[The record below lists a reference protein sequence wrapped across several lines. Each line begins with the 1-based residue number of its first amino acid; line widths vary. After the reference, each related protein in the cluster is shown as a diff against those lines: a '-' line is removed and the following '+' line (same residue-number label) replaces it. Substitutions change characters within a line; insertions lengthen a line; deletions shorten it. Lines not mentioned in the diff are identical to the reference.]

1 VREGL
6 VRLSED
12 VHALS
17 YRLHPSILA
26 DLGLIEALKVECEQ
40 FSKITSIGPV
50 INTMELPSKLPQD
63 ISLCLFRITQ
73 EALRN
78 IARHAGAS
86 RTEVSLG
93 WLHGGLKLAVTD
105 NGVGF
110 DSGRLRIKMSLGHA
124 SMRQRAVQLG
134 GKIEIDSKP
143 GLGTIVVVWIP
154 FVEKRVESPSR
165 VAG

>member
-1 VREGL
+1 
-6 VRLSED
+6 
-12 VHALS
+12 
-17 YRLHPSILA
+17 
-26 DLGLIEALKVECEQ
+26 VECER
-40 FSKITSIGPV
+40 FSNITSIGLA
-50 INTMELPSKLPQD
+50 IKTIELPSQLPQD

-86 RTEVSLG
+86 QTEVSLG
-93 WLHGGLKLAVTD
+93 RLHGGLQLAITD

-110 DSGRLRIKMSLGHA
+110 DPGRLRIKVSLGHA
-124 SMRQRAVQLG
+124 SMRQRVVQLG

-154 FVEKRVESPSR
+154 FAEKRVESPSR
-165 VAG
+165 IAG